1 MFCVDLC
8 FTHASLL
15 LSKTQLFEHLKLQLE
30 DPKYMARMTL
40 FTLKI
45 DSRKTLTCVRSRPWK
60 HPKPFIGFTNDTDRK
75 LVPISSIQLSKS
87 AFVEDASTGTYLIIK
102 IADVQTQYQ
111 TKYRLKCPKFDT
123 KVVNVV

>member
-45 DSRKTLTCVRSRPWK
+45 DSRKTLTCVQSRSWK
-60 HPKPFIGFTNDTDRK
+60 HPKPFIWFTNDIDQK
-75 LVPISSIQLSKS
+75 LVPISSIQLRKS
-87 AFVEDASTGTYLIIK
+87 TFFEDASNVPYLIIK
-102 IADVQTQYQ
+102 IADVQTQYH
-111 TKYRLKCPKFDT
+111 TKYRIRCPKFDT
-123 KVVNVV
+123 KVVNVA